1 VEGKGRKVPAV
12 PLYSDVVDALD
23 RWREQRE
30 GIPEL
35 TGDPWV
41 FPRLGRQRRGGSFL
55 DAGGELSTSGVIRI
69 AKPGLPVPDGSRD
82 SIDVRSPACRPMS
95 GFRGADK
102 LCRGDHT
109 VASGELA
116 AGVAYRDAGEL
127 GGVERV
133 FYLSGHDVSDAVE

>member
-1 VEGKGRKVPAV
+1 PGEPAGLPGLGYRGGAVYLRVEGKGRKVPAV

-69 AKPGLPVPDGSRD
+69 AKRGYR
-82 SIDVRSPACRPMS
+82 
-95 GFRGADK
+95 FR
-102 LCRGDHT
+102 T
-109 VASGELA
+109 
-116 AGVAYRDAGEL
+116 
-127 GGVERV
+127 
-133 FYLSGHDVSDAVE
+133 